1 MDNTIESIS
10 KSLIKYPL
18 LFKISPKGFLWNRGS
33 VPLEGTDRLPLFRQY
48 AILYHVKIY
57 KNEKKNVMLFQIRFQ
72 ILKYDFVAV
81 GVHVDAFYGEFR
93 F

>member
-18 LFKISPKGFLWNRGS
+18 LFEISPKGFLWKQRAQSLWRELTAYRCSGS
-33 VPLEGTDRLPLFRQY
+33 MLYYTMKKY
-48 AILYHVKIY
+48 AKQ
-57 KNEKKNVMLFQIRFQ
+57 EKNVMLFQIRFQ